1 LLDTSTKSRAGLL
14 AAAGQKRF
22 DIFGCSI
29 GMTSIKGWIR
39 IVPDVEQDCPRDC
52 GAGNLCDPS
61 EPNIDQLRLDPKAGC
76 PVAVDGQGQ
85 RRAAGLLV
93 GCDVTQ
99 LWRCDVTQLWRCD
112 VTQLWPDLDSRTGFR
127 RGEWRKC

>member
-1 LLDTSTKSRAGLL
+1 M
-14 AAAGQKRF
+14 RF
-22 DIFGCSI
+22 DIIGCST

-52 GAGNLCDPS
+52 SAGNLCDPS

-85 RRAAGLLV
+85 GRAAGLLV

-99 LWRCDVTQLWRCD
+99 LWYCLQLVEDLRRPL
-112 VTQLWPDLDSRTGFR
+112 VQLVEIGVLQGVLILPVSGAR
-127 RGEWRKC
+127 RY

>member
-1 LLDTSTKSRAGLL
+1 MSSRIAR
-14 AAAGQKRF
+14 ATVAPA
-22 DIFGCSI
+22 
-29 GMTSIKGWIR
+29 
-39 IVPDVEQDCPRDC
+39 
-52 GAGNLCDPS
+52 NLCDPS

-99 LWRCDVTQLWRCD
+99 LWRCDVTQLWQCL
-112 VTQLWPDLDSRTGFR
+112 QLVEDLR
-127 RGEWRKC
+127 RPLVQLVEIGVLQGVLILPVSGARRY